1 MDVVSNVE
9 LNATERIG
17 LMEMRIQQKAHRT
30 PSHSA
35 QLYGTEHSPINR
47 YIQKLLSVPSF
58 LERCQGCR
66 NHDTKPGNEHVWPEL
81 RVRAESGG
89 RDLSILAARHSHEV
103 LTARKYGSSRRIST
117 RNPDT
122 WDPAICESQ
131 LLNSSLKSFKQ
142 ESIFLKTDVSLFS
155 FLNSSGVGAGYS
167 LGCGRRITR

>member
-81 RVRAESGG
+81 RGPELSQEAE
-89 RDLSILAARHSHEV
+89 
-103 LTARKYGSSRRIST
+103 
-117 RNPDT
+117 
-122 WDPAICESQ
+122 
-131 LLNSSLKSFKQ
+131 
-142 ESIFLKTDVSLFS
+142 IFLFWQRVTLMRCSLQGNMGAQEG
-155 FLNSSGVGAGYS
+155 FLQGTLI
-167 LGCGRRITR
+167 LGTLLYANPNF